1 MWPWPTIKFQI
12 CSKMTKKAVL
22 GVSSDLNSEPF
33 SKCFINFRLEI
44 ILRLLENMF
53 FLPRVRTYAKKSSK
67 KCQFFISAHFP
78 YIKDP
83 QMYRKN
89 VVSAAPGKSP
99 PNFMKLFFQVCFMN
113 RLGEK
118 MVQLILKILGQ
129 TEHPSMNVSYA
140 WYECVVMMIWE
151 WLEYDINVLWVW
163 YECVICMTWV
173 CCDDDMRVAGVW
185 Y

>member
-12 CSKMTKKAVL
+12 CSKMTKKAIL
-22 GVSSDLNSEPF
+22 RVSSDLNDEPF
-33 SKCFINFRLEI
+33 SKRLINFRLEI
-44 ILRLLENMF
+44 ILKILENTF

-67 KCQFFISAHFP
+67 KCQFLISAHFA

-118 MVQLILKILGQ
+118 MVQLILKILVQ
-129 TEHPSMNVSYA
+129 TDHPSIQFQSWTHSYKRKRQLSSQPYKNSIDPGQWTA
-140 WYECVVMMIWE
+140 QSSPV
-151 WLEYDINVLWVW
+151 
-163 YECVICMTWV
+163 
-173 CCDDDMRVAGVW
+173 G
-185 Y
+185 